1 MRADPSAAGAF
12 LDALASLNFDA
23 LESTL
28 DPAVRF
34 RALVPGEAISTTT
47 AAETAACFRRWF
59 GDKTDIEMLDRQ
71 VDVLADKV
79 RLGFRARL
87 KKNGQPHLV
96 VQQLCGD
103 LENGRFASLDL
114 LCGGFVP
121 EAAAPSDDATH
132 VFDAGDLGCG
142 SGLPREF
149 RAQLTLIP
157 VGHTLEVVTGDPS
170 AREDLPSMARL
181 LGQQVQSVET
191 GADGRIRI
199 RVERVK

>member
-1 MRADPSAAGAF
+1 MRSDPSAARAF
-12 LDALASLNFDA
+12 LDALAGRNFDV
-23 LESTL
+23 LESVL

-34 RALVPGEAISTTT
+34 RALVPGETISATT
-47 AAETAACFRRWF
+47 AADAAACFQRWF

-79 RLGFRARL
+79 RVGFRARL
-87 KKNGQPHLV
+87 KKKGQPHLI
-96 VQQLCGD
+96 VQQFCGD

-114 LCGGFVP
+114 LCSGFVP

-132 VFDAGDLGCG
+132 VFNAGDLGCG

-149 RAQLTLIP
+149 RTQLTLIP
-157 VGHTLEVVTGDPS
+157 VGHVLEVVTGDPS

-181 LGQQVQSVET
+181 LGHQVQSVET
-191 GADGRIRI
+191 GEDGRITI